1 MTDLTALIVEDLQA
15 RDWTLATAESC
26 TAGRIA
32 QELAD
37 AKGSGGVYLGGVVAY
52 DKACKTRVLR
62 VPHALLKRSEGAVSC
77 DVAVAMA
84 EGVRDLTGATLA
96 IAATGVA
103 GPTPDEDDNPVGRI
117 YLAVTGEGRDPD
129 CRRFDFGAMDADT
142 ILARTVDAAMLMLAG
157 HLGRNTP
164 A

>member
-1 MTDLTALIVEDLQA
+1 MLDLTALIIEDLRA
-15 RDWTLATAESC
+15 RGWTLATAESC

-52 DKACKTRVLR
+52 DKDCKNRVLH
-62 VPHALLKRSEGAVSC
+62 VPDDLLQKPEGAVSR

-84 EGVRDLTGATLA
+84 EGVRDLVGATLA
-96 IAATGVA
+96 IASTGVA

-117 YLAVTGEGRDPD
+117 YLAVAGEGCDPD
-129 CRRFDFGAMDADT
+129 CRRFDFGSMDAET

-157 HLGRNTP
+157 HLGRETP